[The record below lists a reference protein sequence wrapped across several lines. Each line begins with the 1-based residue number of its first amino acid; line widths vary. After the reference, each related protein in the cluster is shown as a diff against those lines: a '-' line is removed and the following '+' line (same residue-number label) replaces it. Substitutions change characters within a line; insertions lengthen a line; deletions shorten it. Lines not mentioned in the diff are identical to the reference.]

1 MTMEKRFIKVFLAT
15 MVLFLAVFQF
25 TLTLAQGS
33 PESESKAFSQTQQ
46 SNESYTADYDA
57 GASNNYTVGQNS
69 LNNAW
74 QWFVNRYQIASLK
87 VKILVV
93 IVIYLLISLFFL
105 FLFIM
110 VNRTIKTKQRRHAQ
124 KMKELYQVELTDY
137 LFGEENQSF
146 GFTGIKN
153 NTNREI
159 FINELLSLHNN
170 LYGEAASRLR
180 DLFFNLELYKDS
192 LNKTHNRRWNIKAKG
207 IGELAQMD
215 VKDANNEIV
224 KYANYKNQILRM
236 EAQVALVKLNDSDP
250 LFFLDDLKYEL
261 SEWEQINILN
271 TLMHYQI
278 NIESFERWMSSK
290 NNTVVVFAVKMAG
303 LFKHIQSWP
312 KVLELL
318 EHEDPKVRLA
328 AIKTLDM
335 FEVAENAGPFK
346 TIYEKEQAIEEKED
360 DVFYNLNMNRNRLAA
375 MNALE
380 TVVTPN
386 DIEFIEKVL
395 ATEKDFKIQQRV
407 VNLILKSIP
416 NGQAIIDRAYVN
428 ADLQLKKIID
438 HAKQTVEQ

>member
-1 MTMEKRFIKVFLAT
+1 MTIEKRFIKVFLAT
-15 MVLFLAVFQF
+15 IILAVFQI
-25 TLTLAQGS
+25 TLSFAQGS
-33 PESESKAFSQTQQ
+33 PESESNAISQTQPSQ
-46 SNESYTADYDA
+46 ERTVSDTDA
-57 GASNNYTVGQNS
+57 GASNEYIVGQNR
-69 LNNAW
+69 LNNTW
-74 QWFVNRYQIASLK
+74 QRFVSRYQIASLK

-93 IVIYLLISLFFL
+93 IVIYLLISLLFL

-110 VNRTIKTKQRRHAQ
+110 VNRTIKTQQRRRAQ

-137 LFGEENQSF
+137 LFGEENHSF
-146 GFTGIKN
+146 GFTGINN

-170 LYGEAASRLR
+170 LYGEAATRLR

-192 LNKTHNRRWNIKAKG
+192 IRKTHKRRWNIKAKG
-207 IGELAQMD
+207 FRELAQMD
-215 VKDANNEIV
+215 VKDANDEII
-224 KYANYKNQILRM
+224 KYANSKNQILRM

-278 NIESFERWMSSK
+278 NIESFERWMSSD
-290 NNTVVVFAVKMAG
+290 NNTVVVFAVRMAG
-303 LFKHIQSWP
+303 VFKQIQSWP

-328 AIKTLDM
+328 AVKTLDM
-335 FEVAENAGPFK
+335 FEVAENIGPFK
-346 TIYEKEQAIEEKED
+346 TFYENEQPIEEKED

-375 MNALE
+375 MKALE
-380 TVVTPN
+380 TVITPN
-386 DIEFIEKVL
+386 DIKFIEKVL
-395 ATEKDFKIQQRV
+395 ETEKDFSIQQRV
-407 VNLILKSIP
+407 VNLLLKSMP
-416 NGQAIIDRAYVN
+416 NGQAIVDRAYDN
-428 ADLQLKKIID
+428 ADPQLKKIID

>member
-1 MTMEKRFIKVFLAT
+1 
-15 MVLFLAVFQF
+15 
-25 TLTLAQGS
+25 
-33 PESESKAFSQTQQ
+33 
-46 SNESYTADYDA
+46 
-57 GASNNYTVGQNS
+57 
-69 LNNAW
+69 
-74 QWFVNRYQIASLK
+74 
-87 VKILVV
+87 
-93 IVIYLLISLFFL
+93 
-105 FLFIM
+105 M

-170 LYGEAASRLR
+170 LYGEAATRLR

-192 LNKTHNRRWNIKAKG
+192 LIKTHNRRWNIKAKG

-224 KYANYKNQILRM
+224 KYANSKNQILRM

-346 TIYEKEQAIEEKED
+346 AFYEKEQAIEEKED